1 MAERIKTL
9 SNMAINDQEHSL
21 TARTSWLLLAKTLGY
36 IFSFALPLMLV
47 RWLNQAEFGLYKQVF
62 LIVGSTIL
70 ILPLGFHM
78 SAYYYLPRETH
89 RRGQVVFNIL
99 LFYMITIGAV
109 CLVILLRPSVL
120 AKILGGQELPTY
132 AGLISLVVLTWGCS
146 SFLETVALAN
156 QEIKLAAIFIVTFNL
171 SRAVFMI
178 GAVVMFDS
186 FKALLYAS
194 AFHGGL
200 QLLTLLI
207 YVRVRFGRFWREF
220 DWALL
225 RAQLSYALPLGI
237 AATILH
243 FQVDLDKFFVSKQLG
258 AAALAV
264 YSIGCFN
271 IPLFFLISDAVGSV
285 MIPRV
290 TSLEKLGERREI
302 VMLLARMIRKL
313 SAIALPLYALLLI
326 VGPDFIVVLFTTT
339 YIASWPIFA
348 VNLAQIP
355 LSVLTSAYDPVL
367 RAYAGQRYF
376 LLSVR
381 ILLLSLQG
389 VALWYGT
396 KAFGMLGAVS
406 IVIGIGIIERIVVS
420 VRVSRLLGLTRRDLP
435 LLKDVGKVLIAV
447 SLASCVTLLTR
458 RLVSGS
464 GSLFALTVCS
474 TVFSVCYALA
484 LLLLGVLTPQ
494 ERTIIRQSL
503 GMLRRSVFGPRE
515 QDFLAGG

>member
-1 MAERIKTL
+1 MATDAR
-9 SNMAINDQEHSL
+9 DHSL
-21 TARTSWLLLAKTLGY
+21 TARATLLLLAKTLGY

-47 RWLNQAEFGLYKQVF
+47 RRLNQAEFGLYKQLF

-78 SAYYYLPRETH
+78 SAYYYLPREPQ
-89 RRGQVVFNIL
+89 RRGQIVFNIL
-99 LFYMITIGAV
+99 LFYMLTIGAA
-109 CLVILLRPSVL
+109 CLVIALRPSVL
-120 AKILGGQELPTY
+120 ATMLGGQELPLY
-132 AGLISLVVLTWGCS
+132 AALISLVVLTWGCS

-156 QEIKLAAIFIVTFNL
+156 QEIKLAAIFIVTFNFT
-171 SRAVFMI
+171 RAVFLI
-178 GAVVMFDS
+178 GAVVMLGS

-194 AFHGGL
+194 VLQGGL
-200 QLLTLLI
+200 QLLALLI
-207 YVRVRFGRFWREF
+207 YVRLRFGTFWREF

-243 FQVDLDKFFVSKQLG
+243 FQMDLDKFFVSKQLG

-271 IPLFFLISDAVGSV
+271 IPLFFLLSEAVGSV

-302 VMLLARMIRKL
+302 VLLLARMMRKL

-355 LSVLTSAYDPVL
+355 LSVITSAYDPVL
-367 RAYAGQRYF
+367 RAYAEPRYF

-381 ILLLSLQG
+381 ILLLALQG
-389 VALWYGT
+389 VTLWYVT
-396 KAFGMLGAVS
+396 KPFGMLGAVS
-406 IVIGIGIIERIVVS
+406 IVIGVGLIERIIVS
-420 VRVSRLLGLTRRDLP
+420 VRVGHLLGLTRRDLL
-435 LLKDVGKVLIAV
+435 LLKDVVKLLLAV
-447 SLASCVTLLTR
+447 ALASCVTVLTR
-458 RLVSGS
+458 RLVGELSP
-464 GSLFALTVCS
+464 LFALTVCG

-484 LLLLGVLTPQ
+484 LLLLGVLTSQ
-494 ERTIIRQSL
+494 ERTIIRQRIGTLRSL
-503 GMLRRSVFGPRE
+503 FGHRE
-515 QDFLAGG
+515 QDSLAGG